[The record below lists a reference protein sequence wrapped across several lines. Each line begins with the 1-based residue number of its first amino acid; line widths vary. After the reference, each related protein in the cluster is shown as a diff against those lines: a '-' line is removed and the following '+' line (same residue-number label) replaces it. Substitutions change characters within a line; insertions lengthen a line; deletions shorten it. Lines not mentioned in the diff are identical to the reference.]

1 MTNRE
6 VHNVNASN
14 EADAV
19 WKILRKRLQIM
30 PVYRLREKYI
40 KWRNLD
46 PVKGLVNQSRK
57 GVGKADYCA
66 GTELEFGYDP
76 STKEGY
82 IKGID
87 RTEMYHHVSRGPGT
101 GDVGCE
107 SRTNYRFD
115 VTKLSENRFR
125 VSEEYQ
131 WDFKEWDTRS

>member
-19 WKILRKRLQIM
+19 WKILRKTLQIM

-57 GVGKADYCA
+57 GVGKVDNCA

-76 STKEGY
+76 STKKGY
-82 IKGID
+82 IKEID
-87 RTEMYHHVSRGPGT
+87 RLEMYHHVSRGPGT
-101 GDVGCE
+101 GSVGSE
-107 SRTNYRFD
+107 SQTHYRFD
-115 VTKLSENRFR
+115 VKKLSENRFR